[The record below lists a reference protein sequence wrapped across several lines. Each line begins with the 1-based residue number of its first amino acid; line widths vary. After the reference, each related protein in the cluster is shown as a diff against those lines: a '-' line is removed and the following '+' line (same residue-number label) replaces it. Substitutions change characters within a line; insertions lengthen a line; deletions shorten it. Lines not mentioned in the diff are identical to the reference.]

1 MKLMVT
7 GGAGFIGSHFVNF
20 LIDNFTL
27 DGEIERIIIID
38 KLTYASDTKYLE
50 QLRKNPKVDFFKVDI
65 CDRHALFTGE
75 WNVDFIVNFAAES
88 HVDRSLKNPQIF
100 TSTNIL
106 GTCNLLDLILEGK
119 ADTLIQ
125 ISTDEVYGSILKGSW
140 TEDYNLQPNSPYSAS
155 KASADLLAMSY
166 YSSFD
171 LDVRITRASNN
182 FGPRQHSEK
191 MIPTIINS
199 ILRNNPIP
207 VYGTGNQIRDWLHVQ
222 DHVQGIWQAIKHGKK
237 GQVYNLGGGTELT
250 NLDLIAEISKFFP
263 ERKILIE
270 HVEDRKGHDFRYS
283 LDFTKANQE
292 LGYSPGVTLQDGL
305 AKTIE
310 FYINASSIET

>member
-1 MKLMVT
+1 
-7 GGAGFIGSHFVNF
+7 
-20 LIDNFTL
+20 
-27 DGEIERIIIID
+27 
-38 KLTYASDTKYLE
+38 
-50 QLRKNPKVDFFKVDI
+50 
-65 CDRHALFTGE
+65 
-75 WNVDFIVNFAAES
+75 
-88 HVDRSLKNPQIF
+88 
-100 TSTNIL
+100 
-106 GTCNLLDLILEGK
+106 LDLILEGK